1 MARRKNELLTE
12 VELEFMQTL
21 WSLGQATVREVH
33 EALSQDPPRAY
44 TSVATV
50 LKVLEGKGYV
60 CSEKED
66 RTLTYRPVFARSA
79 YEQKF
84 LRDTSNVMFG
94 GAPSAL
100 VARLIEDENLS
111 EDMIAEIKM
120 IIEERMGR
128 DTP

>member
-21 WSLGQATVREVH
+21 WDLGQGTVREVH
-33 EALSQDPPRAY
+33 AALPQDTPRAY

-60 CSEKED
+60 SSEKQD
-66 RTLTYRPVFARSA
+66 RTLKYRPAFERSA
-79 YEQKF
+79 YEVKF
-84 LRDTSNVMFG
+84 LRETSDAMFG

-111 EDMIAEIKM
+111 EENLDEIRK
-120 IIEERMGR
+120 IIEERIGR